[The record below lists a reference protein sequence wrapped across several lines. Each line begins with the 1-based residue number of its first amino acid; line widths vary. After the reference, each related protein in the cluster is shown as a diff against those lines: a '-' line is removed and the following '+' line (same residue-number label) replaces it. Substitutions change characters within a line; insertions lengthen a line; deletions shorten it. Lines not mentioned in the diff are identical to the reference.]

1 MKSNLFRAR
10 ETEALTTSRIKYYW
24 DKNGNLY
31 PVQKLTC
38 CDRVFRDPAFEKDVD
53 KVFVLCGG
61 DDKEQ
66 TVSVSD
72 GCTEG
77 AIRRAKKMIYDL
89 IRCNPFVWFCTLTF
103 DKEKVDRTDYSEVI
117 RKFNQWSDNKVRRK
131 GYMYV
136 AVIERHKES
145 NGLHFHVVCNDSL
158 DLVDSG
164 TVKCIGRKRPIKIA
178 TADRYGIPEADRK
191 TVYNIPEWIYGFST
205 AIEITGDEKGLKVAG
220 YLRKYLTKDFEKI
233 GGRYY
238 YSGGDLRRPVYKYVD
253 DDYGS
258 CEYDWEFSVGGKA
271 YRGLNLEKEIQK

>member
-1 MKSNLFRAR
+1 MKNNLFRVS
-10 ETEALTTSRIKYYW
+10 ECEALTTSRIKYYW
-24 DKNGNLY
+24 DSNGNLY

-38 CDRVFRDPAFEKDVD
+38 NDRVFRDPVFEKDID
-53 KVFVLCGG
+53 KVIVVSGG

-72 GCTEG
+72 GSTEG

-89 IRCNPFVWFCTLTF
+89 IRCNPFVWFCTLTY
-103 DKEKVDRTDYSEVI
+103 DKEKVDRTDYNEVI
-117 RKFNQWSDNKVRRK
+117 RKFNQWSDNRVRRK

-164 TVKCIGRKRPIKIA
+164 TVKCVGRKRPIKIA

-205 AIEITGDEKGLKVAG
+205 AIEITGDDKGLKVAG

-238 YSGGDLRRPVYKYVD
+238 YSGGNLRRPVYKYVD
-253 DDYGS
+253 DDYS
-258 CEYDWEFSVGGKA
+258 DCEYDWEFSVGGKA
-271 YRGLNLEKEIQK
+271 YKGLNLEKGV